1 MARKYSKTEWQIAGV
16 ILVAALGWF
25 SYKMHEM
32 QTPEYQQAQYT
43 RLAAEMDK
51 EADQRKAADQQAEL
65 AKEIQRLMQESL
77 QRCAGKRDADAAKV
91 GGDLALVRYAECLQE
106 HKRQFG
112 IK

>member
-1 MARKYSKTEWQIAGV
+1 MQRKTSRAEWVIAGA
-16 ILVAALGWF
+16 ILVVGLAWVG
-25 SYKMHEM
+25 YQRYQMG
-32 QTPEYQQAQYT
+32 TPEYQQEQHAK
-43 RLAAEMDK
+43 LSAEMDK
-51 EADQRKAADQQAEL
+51 EAEQRKAADQQADL

-77 QRCAGKRDADAAKV
+77 QRCAGKRDADAEKV